1 MGRDRFPARVMQVL
15 SPAAAVGTFIDHL
28 PPWFFSRGLQLAID
42 TVLAAVA
49 IRIAFEIR
57 FDWNIPVSHQPILW
71 VWTILV
77 ALIRPIT
84 IRYFGGHL
92 VVWRYFGMHD
102 ALTLLTAALPCTL
115 LMGALRLAFAKRLWW
130 AQVPIGVI
138 LIEFGTFLALAGGI
152 RAFRRF
158 TYEAAGSYERRRRT
172 LLLGS
177 EHSLATAVRQVSSFS
192 GIHVVGL
199 LATEEHVLGLLIG
212 GFPVIGSPSD
222 LPRLL
227 AAHAIDLVLIS
238 DASLDCLGSAI
249 SSATEFGVEV
259 HLLPSAS
266 NVMRGEVRVSAL
278 ADPARVLDKAL
289 PEGEPHDLVVDA
301 FRDRVVLVT
310 GAGGSIGSEICRQ
323 VRRLPVRQL
332 LMLERDENSVFELGA
347 QLQGSVSGAEFIP
360 ILEDI
365 QDKTRIRRIFEAYRP
380 QIVLHAA
387 AYKHVPVME
396 KNCSQAILNN
406 VIGTRELLEAAIEFE
421 SERFLMISTDKAVR
435 PSSVMGASKRVAEMV
450 VQHWAADPVRDVKTR
465 CACVRFGNVLGSRGS
480 VVPIFLRQIEA
491 GGPVTI
497 TDEEMTRYFMTIPE
511 AVQLVLQAASLGS
524 DGSVYMLDMGDPVRI
539 IDLARRLIEFSGLRP
554 GKDIEIQC
562 VGRRPGEKISE
573 QLWAEDAKVSATEF
587 PRVMKV
593 HPDIVPAEF
602 PAMLEVL
609 ENIARANDDDGV
621 VDFLGALPIQFTRDR
636 SKTVGASV

>member
-1 MGRDRFPARVMQVL
+1 MGEDRFPASF
-15 SPAAAVGTFIDHL
+15 SPNAALGRFIDRL
-28 PPWFFSRGLQLAID
+28 PRWVFTRGLQLAID
-42 TVLAAVA
+42 TVVAAVA

-71 VWTILV
+71 AWTLLV
-77 ALIRPIT
+77 PLIRPIT

-102 ALTLLTAALPCTL
+102 ALTLVTAALPCTV
-115 LMGALRLAFAKRLWW
+115 LMGLLRLSFASRLWW

-138 LIEFGTFLALAGGI
+138 LVEFGTFLALAGGV

-158 TYEAAGSYERRRRT
+158 TYEASGSREKRRRT

-177 EHSLATAVRQVSSFS
+177 EPSLATAVRQVSSFS

-199 LATEEHVLGLLIG
+199 LATEERILGLLIG

-259 HLLPSAS
+259 HLLPSTS
-266 NVMRGEVRVSAL
+266 NVMRGEVRISAL

-289 PEGEPHDLVVDA
+289 PESQPHELVVDA

-323 VRRLPVRQL
+323 VKRLPVRQL
-332 LMLERDENSVFELGA
+332 VMLERDENSVFELGA
-347 QLQGSVSGAEFIP
+347 QLQGSASGAEIVP
-360 ILEDI
+360 VLEDI
-365 QDKTRIRRIFEAYRP
+365 QDKNRIRRVFQTYRP
-380 QIVLHAA
+380 HVVLHAA

-406 VIGTRELLEAAIEFE
+406 VIGTRELLEASIEFE

-450 VQHWAADPVRDVKTR
+450 VQRWAADPHRSVTTR

-497 TDEEMTRYFMTIPE
+497 TDEDMTRYFMTIPE

-539 IDLARRLIEFSGLRP
+539 IDLARKLIEFSGLRP

-573 QLWAEDAKVSATEF
+573 QLWSVDAKVTATDF

-593 HPDIVPAEF
+593 HPDAVPADF
-602 PAMLEVL
+602 PAMLETL
-609 ENIARANDDDGV
+609 EMIARANDDAGV
-621 VDFLGALPIQFTRDR
+621 VEYLGKLPIEFSGDLI
-636 SKTVGASV
+636 KKVASGF

>member
-1 MGRDRFPARVMQVL
+1 MGENRLPASLTQTISPTAAIGRLIDR
-15 SPAAAVGTFIDHL
+15 L

-42 TVLAAVA
+42 TVLAAIA

-71 VWTILV
+71 AWTILV
-77 ALIRPIT
+77 PLIRPIT

-102 ALTLLTAALPCTL
+102 ALTLVTAALPCTV
-115 LMGALRLAFAKRLWW
+115 LMAVMRLVFASHHWW

-138 LIEFGTFLALAGGI
+138 LIEFGTFLAFAGGV
-152 RAFRRF
+152 RAYRRF
-158 TYEAAGSYERRRRT
+158 TYEAGGSHERRRRT
-172 LLLGS
+172 LLLGT
-177 EHSLATAVRQVSSFS
+177 EQSLATAVRQVSCFS

-238 DASLDCLGSAI
+238 DASLDCLGTAV

-289 PEGEPHDLVVDA
+289 PESEPHELVVDA

-323 VRRLPVRQL
+323 VKRLPVRRL
-332 LMLERDENSVFELGA
+332 IMLERDENSVFELGA
-347 QLQGSVSGAEFIP
+347 QLQGSVSGADIVP
-360 ILEDI
+360 VLEDI
-365 QDKTRIRRIFEAYRP
+365 QDKTRIRRVFQRYRP
-380 QIVLHAA
+380 QVVLHAA

-396 KNCSQAILNN
+396 KNCSQAVLNN
-406 VIGTRELLEAAIEFE
+406 VIGTRELLEASIEFE

-435 PSSVMGASKRVAEMV
+435 PSSVMGASKRIAEMV
-450 VQHWAADPVRDVKTR
+450 VQRWAADPSRHVKTR

-539 IDLARRLIEFSGLRP
+539 IDLARKLIEFSGLQP

-573 QLWAEDAKVSATEF
+573 QLWSEDAMVTSTDF

-593 HPDIVPAEF
+593 HPDVIPHDF
-602 PAMLEVL
+602 PALLESL
-609 ENIARANDDDGV
+609 ENIARTNDDEGV
-621 VDFLGALPIQFTRDR
+621 VEFLSKLPIQFTRD
-636 SKTVGASV
+636 GASKVANAV